1 MTSECENEC
10 DCSPDCLCN
19 ETQQKKDNQCEDNT
33 CNCTCFLDTEDDV
46 DNDCET
52 QDDDTLSDDDYQS
65 TTEDDDE
72 YSSGEEY
79 DNSELDDDKTSI
91 LHGRWIYDGSNSIDE
106 MIEALEK
113 EIALLKDLKE
123 DGWVLKEQVMND
135 YAILVKEDDTE

>member
-1 MTSECENEC
+1 MTCAC
-10 DCSPDCLCN
+10 GDCLCN
-19 ETQQKKDNQCEDNT
+19 ETEQKYNSQCDDST
-33 CNCTCFLDTEDDV
+33 CNCLLDTENDV

-65 TTEDDDE
+65 TDDDE
-72 YSSGEEY
+72 YSGGEEY

-123 DGWVLKEQVMND
+123 DGWVLQEQVMND
-135 YAILVKEDDTE
+135 YAILVKKMIQNK